1 MSEPLMQIIDNTGA
15 GLTLAMTGAGILW
28 AQADGDAIGLALL
41 IRHLIA
47 AAVFSLMGIVIF
59 AISVWIL
66 SKCLPFSMRKEI
78 EEDQNVAF
86 GIIIAGMFIGIALI
100 IAAAIVG

>member
-1 MSEPLMQIIDNTGA
+1 MSEH
-15 GLTLAMTGAGILW
+15 LTQTFYNSGVLAAASAALLW

-41 IRHLIA
+41 LRHLIA
-47 AAVFSLMGIVIF
+47 AAVFSLMGIAIF
-59 AISVWIL
+59 AVSVWVL